1 MIASSL
7 DKLQYEKKPLDLQGS
22 NFSDLIESADVFI
35 CAAGFE
41 VRAERAPLAADV
53 SRNPIIVA
61 FTGGPPQNDKTFKK
75 FAAKFKNVPG
85 YNVCEMNLNQLEKF
99 EAEFEGCL
107 SQLTD
112 LPRGQVILDISGLP
126 NFAICITVMKIRR
139 ALPTANLTLLYTEA
153 EEYFPRR
160 KDFERIRRAMN
171 SRAAMPFPEYL
182 SAHAV
187 NMFFPSMFTG
197 MALGHNDTCLVVFAG
212 YEPHRTHCV
221 IEAANP
227 SKLVMV
233 YGEPGRRDLKWRLD
247 LSRIMHKG
255 IESQLMS
262 TEEITSTSEISDNL
276 QLLLNYYDYLY
287 DDHVLCIC
295 PTNSKMQAV
304 ASALAWEIYP
314 DIQLNFPIPAEYLPK
329 RFSVDARE
337 TFAID
342 LGRAPTA
349 QRFLR

>member
-1 MIASSL
+1 MIASFL
-7 DKLQYEKKPLDLQGS
+7 ANGQYEKQSLDLTGS
-22 NFSDLIESADVFI
+22 NFADLMESADVFI

-41 VRAERAPLAADV
+41 VRAERAPLAAHIA
-53 SRNPIIVA
+53 RNPVIVA
-61 FTGGPPQNDKTFKK
+61 YTGGPKQNDKTFAR

-85 YNVCEMNLNQLEKF
+85 YSVCEMDLNRLERFEVEF
-99 EAEFEGCL
+99 EACL

-112 LPRGQVILDISGLP
+112 LRNSQVVLDISGLP
-126 NFAICITVMKIRR
+126 NFAICITVMKVRR

-153 EEYFPRR
+153 EEYFPR
-160 KDFERIRRAMN
+160 KTDFERIKRATN
-171 SRAAMPFPEYL
+171 SRAAAPPEYL
-182 SAHAV
+182 SARAA

-197 MALGHNDTCLVVFAG
+197 MALGHNDTCLIVFAG

-221 IEAANP
+221 IEASNP

-247 LSRIMHKG
+247 LSRIMHRG
-255 IESQLMS
+255 IENQLMS

-276 QLLLNYYDYLY
+276 QLLLDYYDYLY

-304 ASALAWEIYP
+304 ASALAWETYP
-314 DIQLNFPIPAEYLPK
+314 DIQLNFPIPAQYLPK

-342 LGRAPTA
+342 LGCAPTA